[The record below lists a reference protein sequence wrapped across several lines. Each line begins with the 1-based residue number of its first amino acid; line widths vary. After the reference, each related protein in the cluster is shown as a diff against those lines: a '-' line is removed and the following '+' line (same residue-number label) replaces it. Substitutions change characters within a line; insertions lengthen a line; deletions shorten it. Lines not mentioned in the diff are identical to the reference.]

1 MFWRVDKMFLLTD
14 RTLLSVIGNGLQG
27 GKVFLP
33 VIKSNLAVVPKVL
46 PSVSKL
52 NPTGMD
58 FLPVRKIYL
67 PVVTE
72 VFTTD
77 YIFLPVNMA
86 FLPACKATRQT
97 PKTTVQKLGKNFA
110 SSISAV

>member
-1 MFWRVDKMFLLTD
+1 MFLSTD
-14 RTLLSVIGNGLQG
+14 RTLLSVIGDGLQG

-46 PSVSKL
+46 PAVSKL
-52 NPTGMD
+52 NPTGMA

-77 YIFLPVNMA
+77 YIFLLVNRA
-86 FLPACKATRQT
+86 FLPACKGTRQP
-97 PKTTVQKLGKNFA
+97 PKTPVRKLGKIFA